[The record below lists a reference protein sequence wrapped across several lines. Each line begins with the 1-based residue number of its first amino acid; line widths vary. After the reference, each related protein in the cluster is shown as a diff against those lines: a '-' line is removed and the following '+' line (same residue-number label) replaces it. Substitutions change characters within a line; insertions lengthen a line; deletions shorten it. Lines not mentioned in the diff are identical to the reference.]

1 MTSMLFS
8 VSMVVSGGRGPGAP
22 AAPPLLLRG
31 LLDVLAHHVLVGC
44 KPVGHL
50 LELPALHLPDLNE
63 AASFVVGRRDL
74 ERRYQTAQGEVRDLL
89 EPGLRVVPG
98 ELAVGLGLQCVAD
111 GLHVEGS
118 DQHAAVVEHRRDR
131 KSTRLNSSHITIS
144 YAVFCLKKKNISTQ
158 QPNTRNYDV

>member
-8 VSMVVSGGRGPGAP
+8 VSMSRVRRRGLRPP
-22 AAPPLLLRG
+22 PPPPLLLG
-31 LLDVLAHHVLVGC
+31 ASLLDVLAHHVLVGG

-63 AASFVVGRRDL
+63 TATFVVGRRDL

-89 EPGLRVVPG
+89 EPGLRVVPV
-98 ELAVGLGLQCVAD
+98 ELAVVLVLQCVAD

-118 DQHAAVVEHRRDR
+118 DQHAAVV
-131 KSTRLNSSHITIS
+131 
-144 YAVFCLKKKNISTQ
+144 
-158 QPNTRNYDV
+158 